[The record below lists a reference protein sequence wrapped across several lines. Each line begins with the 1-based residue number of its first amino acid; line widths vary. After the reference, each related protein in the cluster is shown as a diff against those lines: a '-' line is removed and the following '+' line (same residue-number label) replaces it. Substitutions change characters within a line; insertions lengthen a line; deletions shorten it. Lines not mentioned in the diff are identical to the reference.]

1 MNKYD
6 IIKSILGNNTIEFH
20 LAKYSYQERLAY
32 VSMIISLA
40 WADGSIDDREM
51 KIIDEIAKDS
61 GNEIYNDIENIITQ
75 NQKFEIKKYD
85 EWVKSVEDQPM
96 KIALLI
102 DMFLTAFADTI
113 YMQSEIIYMKY
124 IAEKLN
130 IDADTF
136 NKIKTYAEQII
147 TDNNKSDTSNIQ
159 NTEES
164 PSENDE
170 TEESVFRKVVNS
182 IIKTIII

>member
-6 IIKSILGNNTIEFH
+6 IIKSILSDNTIEFN

-51 KIIDEIAKDS
+51 QIIDEIAKNT
-61 GNEIYNDIENIITQ
+61 GNDIYNDIENIITQ
-75 NQKFEIKKYD
+75 NQKFEINKYD
-85 EWVKSVEDQPM
+85 EWVKNVNDQPM

-102 DMFLTAFADTI
+102 DMFLTAFADTT
-113 YMQSEIIYMKY
+113 YMQSETLYMKY
-124 IAEKLN
+124 IAEKLK
-130 IDADTF
+130 IDVNTY

-147 TDNNKSDTSNIQ
+147 ANNNTNSDNLQ
-159 NTEES
+159 NNEES
-164 PSENDE
+164 PSETDE
-170 TEESVFRKVVNS
+170 TESVFRKVVNS